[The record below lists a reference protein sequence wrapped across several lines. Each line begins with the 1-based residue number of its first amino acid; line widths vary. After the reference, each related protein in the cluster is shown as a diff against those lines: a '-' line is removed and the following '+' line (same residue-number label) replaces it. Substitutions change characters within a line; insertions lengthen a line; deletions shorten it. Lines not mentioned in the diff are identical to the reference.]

1 MILQNLLV
9 NFYGLREVDLG
20 SVWIQLKN
28 EN

>member
-9 NFYGLREVDLG
+9 NFYGFGEVDLR
-20 SVWIQLKN
+20 SIWIQLKN

>member
-9 NFYGLREVDLG
+9 NFYGLGEIDLG